1 MVNYL
6 KSSFLSAIVL
16 LWRAYGFKNK
26 VIIFNYIAHN
36 ILHRFLG
43 KVKLPRE
50 VFVDMKD
57 LKFWFAAR
65 QSELAPYLEI
75 YCYRIYE
82 LDNRFILKSNE
93 IVFDVGGHIGFFA
106 IRQAKRLR
114 GGKVFVFEP
123 NPDTF
128 SRLLKNIQENKLKNI
143 YPFNKAV
150 TFREG
155 KVILR
160 LSRGSSE
167 AATIMDQ
174 GTAKNYDEKIQIET
188 ISLDQ
193 IVKEYQI
200 PKIHLMKIDAEGAEL
215 EVLKSGLKNA
225 LPLTEKIII
234 ETHSSRL
241 KNEVEKILR
250 SFRFKVVL
258 KVPSGQNTLGRNT
271 LIYLSRI

>member
-1 MVNYL
+1 L
-6 KSSFLSAIVL
+6 SSIVL
-16 LWRAYGFKNK
+16 LWRARGFKNK

-43 KVKLPRE
+43 KVKPPRE
-50 VFVDMKD
+50 VFVNMKD

-65 QSELAPYLEI
+65 QSELSPYLEI
-75 YCYRIYE
+75 CCSRIYE

-93 IVFDVGGHIGFFA
+93 IVFDVGSHIGFFA

-114 GGKVFVFEP
+114 GGKVFAFEP

-128 SRLLKNIQENKLKNI
+128 SRLLKNIQANKLKNI
-143 YPFNKAV
+143 YPLNKAV
-150 TFREG
+150 TSRQG
-155 KVILR
+155 KLVLH

-167 AATIMDQ
+167 AATIM
-174 GTAKNYDEKIQIET
+174 AEEKNDDHDKKMEVKT
-188 ISLDQ
+188 ITLDQ
-193 IVKEYQI
+193 AIKKYQI
-200 PKIHLMKIDAEGAEL
+200 PKINLMKIDVEGAEL

-241 KNEVEKILR
+241 KNEAEKIL
-250 SFRFKVVL
+250 SGLGFKVAL
-258 KVPSGQNTLGRNT
+258 RIHSGQNILGKNT
-271 LIYLSRI
+271 IIYLYRT